1 MPDFSAPLATITS
14 PADSAAVSKMA
25 KIPVQAV
32 DDTRLAQL
40 DLLIDGILNRTTIC
54 SASLCEMQV
63 PWNTRK
69 VTVGRHTLTA
79 IAYDGAGNEGVT
91 EITVIVE

>member
-1 MPDFSAPLATITS
+1 M
-14 PADSAAVSKMA
+14 VK
-25 KIPVQAV
+25 VQVQTV

-40 DLLIDGILNRTTIC
+40 DLLIDGTLSRTTIC

-69 VTVGRHTLTA
+69 VTVGRHTLTS

-91 EITVIVE
+91 KIKVIVEWKNDLVFI